1 MQILAF
7 DARNGP
13 FDGAFD
19 ICASIFALC
28 PEIEARNAKFA
39 QRTLGME
46 GRKAGKAWRQRRGL
60 CKLEQSLKK
69 HSTQH
74 NTGQPNFNPKMLYFD
89 KGKAENWCVDS
100 AAVSIFVVILVE
112 LTIIETAVVSY
123 Y

>member
-1 MQILAF
+1 
-7 DARNGP
+7 
-13 FDGAFD
+13 
-19 ICASIFALC
+19 
-28 PEIEARNAKFA
+28 
-39 QRTLGME
+39 ME

-89 KGKAENWCVDS
+89 KGKAKNWCVDS

-112 LTIIETAVVSY
+112 LTNTVFVNSTNITTNIETAVNTCKVIKFLQQGFLSDPGPIIVY
-123 Y
+123 PSQ

>member
-1 MQILAF
+1 
-7 DARNGP
+7 
-13 FDGAFD
+13 
-19 ICASIFALC
+19 
-28 PEIEARNAKFA
+28 
-39 QRTLGME
+39 ME

-89 KGKAENWCVDS
+89 KGKAKNWCVDS

-112 LTIIETAVVSY
+112 LTNAILPFLLGLDIQKLFLIAFMVIIRS
-123 Y
+123 